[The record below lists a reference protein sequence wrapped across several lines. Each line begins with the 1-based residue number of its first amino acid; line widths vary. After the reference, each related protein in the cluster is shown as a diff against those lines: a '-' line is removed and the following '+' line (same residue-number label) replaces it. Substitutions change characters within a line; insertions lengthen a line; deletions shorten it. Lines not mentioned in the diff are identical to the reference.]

1 MTTDS
6 TVVSRRQFVLGLGA
20 GLIIGGGGVAAAY
33 RTLQAAAPASP
44 ASPGAKPAPI
54 TIDPNTI
61 RRRGVG
67 FRGYD
72 PQRASPGFTL
82 FAPLTGQGL
91 VYLID
96 MRGNV
101 THTWKMPYPP

>member
-1 MTTDS
+1 MAADLPDL
-6 TVVSRRQFVLGLGA
+6 SRRQFVFGLGA
-20 GLIIGGGGVAAAY
+20 GLILGGGGVAAY
-33 RTLQAAAPASP
+33 QTLKPVAPAS
-44 ASPGAKPAPI
+44 STSI

-82 FAPLTGQGL
+82 FAPLTGAGM

-96 MRGNV
+96 IQGNV
-101 THTWKMPYPP
+101 THTWKMPYPRPACTAT

>member
-1 MTTDS
+1 MATDPLD
-6 TVVSRRQFVLGLGA
+6 VSRRHFVLGLGA
-20 GLIIGGGGVAAAY
+20 GLIVGGGGVAAY
-33 RTLQAAAPASP
+33 QTLKQAAPASP
-44 ASPGAKPAPI
+44 AFV

-72 PQRASPGFTL
+72 SRRAFPGFTL
-82 FAPLTGQGL
+82 FAPLTGSGM

-96 MRGNV
+96 IQGNALLQRQD
-101 THTWKMPYPP
+101 PE